1 MKQRL
6 FLPNFRKVKIM
17 NELIAGNDVT
27 NSHTTQSMPK
37 QLLDNQRWA
46 YLRKKYGMTARE
58 LEVARLVCCG
68 LGNDDIAAELEIKHA
83 TVKTH
88 IRNLYRKLWVHNKI
102 SMLLK
107 FIEDINA
114 VIVTPPSTQEYL
126 FTDVEAPATQ
136 TVTVNN

>member
-1 MKQRL
+1 
-6 FLPNFRKVKIM
+6 M
-17 NELIAGNDVT
+17 NELIADNDVSST
-27 NSHTTQSMPK
+27 RITQSLPK
-37 QLLDNQRWA
+37 QLLDDQRWA
-46 YLRKKYGMTARE
+46 YLGKKYGMTARE

-68 LGNDDIAAELEIKHA
+68 FRNDHIAVELEIKHA

-114 VIVTPPSTQEYL
+114 VIVTTPPAQEYASSD
-126 FTDVEAPATQ
+126 TAESTAQ
-136 TVTVNN
+136 TVAISN